1 MNITTPTDAWKDFYQ
16 LLKDVNNNHEPVF
29 INGKNKKNNAVIV
42 SQEDWNSIQETMYL
56 EVTGTMDKVRE
67 REKDNSG
74 TSNIDDI
81 DWNQL

>member
-1 MNITTPTDAWKDFYQ
+1 MNITTPADARKDFYQ

-29 INGKNKKNNAVIV
+29 INGKNKENNAVII
-42 SQEDWNSIQETMYL
+42 SQEDWNSIQDTMYL

-74 TSNIDDI
+74 TSNIDNI